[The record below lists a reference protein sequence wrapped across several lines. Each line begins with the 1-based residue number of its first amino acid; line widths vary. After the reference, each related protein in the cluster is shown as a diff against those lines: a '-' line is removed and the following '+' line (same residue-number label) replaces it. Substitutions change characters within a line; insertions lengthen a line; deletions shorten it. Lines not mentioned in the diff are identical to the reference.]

1 MKTTKT
7 KKIEQMAANQ
17 IMASAKCLKLD
28 TVVDELGKF
37 QIGVQTTLADLSASL
52 TNNIKRLSDVETAI
66 TLSEQRLKELY
77 EIEKEATKLEE
88 IKAQIETE
96 QKRFSDLMSEQNK
109 LSAEQASE
117 RNKKWIREEE
127 EHKYHMDMLRK
138 KALDEHNNLLEKNKR
153 EENIRKT
160 ELDKSWTEREL
171 KLQSSEQE
179 LANLKAQVATM
190 PNSIKQKVDETVAII
205 KATLA
210 KEHQNEMVMA
220 KKEAESLKTLF
231 DAKVSAMSEAMSKLE
246 DQVTTLN
253 SQLMESRKDAKD
265 IAAQALQSASGKQVA
280 EALQKVVDSKNDNN
294 SKK

>member
-1 MKTTKT
+1 MKTIKT
-7 KKIEQMAANQ
+7 KKIEQLEANQ

-28 TVVDELGKF
+28 NVVDELGKF

-52 TNNIKRLSDVETAI
+52 TNNIKRLSDTEAAI
-66 TLSEQRLKELY
+66 SLSEQRLKELY

-88 IKAQIETE
+88 IKAQIESE
-96 QKRFSDLMSEQNK
+96 QKKFTNLVNEQNK
-109 LSAEQASE
+109 TAAEQVADRS
-117 RNKKWIREEE
+117 KKWLREEE
-127 EHKYHMDMLRK
+127 DHKYHMDTLRK
-138 KALDEHNNLLEKNKR
+138 KTLDEHNNLLEKNKR
-153 EENIRKT
+153 EEAIRKFDL
-160 ELDKSWTEREL
+160 EKNWTEREL
-171 KLQSSEQE
+171 KLQNSEQD
-179 LANLKAQVATM
+179 LASLKTQVATM
-190 PNSIKQKVDETVAII
+190 PETIKKKVDETVAVI

-210 KEHQNEMVMA
+210 KEHSNEMIMA

-246 DQVTTLN
+246 EQVNTLN